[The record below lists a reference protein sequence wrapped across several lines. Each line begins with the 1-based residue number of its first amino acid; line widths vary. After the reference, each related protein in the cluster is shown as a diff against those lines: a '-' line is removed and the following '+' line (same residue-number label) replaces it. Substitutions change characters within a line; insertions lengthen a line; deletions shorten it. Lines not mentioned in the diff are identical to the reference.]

1 MFSLPYMNPVYYKC
15 ILQGHLD
22 FQNEKSYQK
31 MLEMYQYKMENFFKS
46 EVILKAE
53 SCFKEDSLSFI
64 VVRTVVQATKKSFQN
79 TVELCQYIAQFAITG
94 QIGAW
99 MLEEGQILQYHHIE
113 PVSEKAAIQAFIRGR
128 SLSKQKGSEAEAI
141 AALSDAIEK
150 YDKHAQAYERR
161 GYVNV
166 RLGNTKDAMYD
177 FTKSIK
183 LDEGNANA
191 YCGRARIY
199 LQDKKFPEAIQDL
212 IQATSRSLALQ
223 PIYWTATRMRGEC
236 YLQLKNYDKAIFD
249 LKLFCNRTFQIDD
262 PNFKWKKY
270 GAFLYAQA
278 LYGGKD
284 YATALEVLLKL
295 PGFEEPQNPIEEN
308 DYWILLAKTKKE
320 MGKSGH
326 LADLKTAIDKGS
338 ELAAELLKSWT
349 Q

>member
-1 MFSLPYMNPVYYKC
+1 MNPVYFKC

-53 SCFKEDSLSFI
+53 TCFREDVLSFN
-64 VVRTVVQATKKSFQN
+64 VPRTVLQTTKKSFQN

-99 MLEEGQILQYHHIE
+99 MLEEGQILQYHNIE
-113 PVSEKAAIQAFIRGR
+113 PIAEKAAIQAFIRGR
-128 SLSKQKGSEAEAI
+128 SLSKQKGSEEEAI
-141 AALSDAIEK
+141 AALSEAIEK

-166 RLGNTKDAMYD
+166 RLGNVKDAMYD

-191 YCGRARIY
+191 FCGRARVY
-199 LQDKKFPEAIQDL
+199 LQEKKYAEAIEDL
-212 IQATSRSLALQ
+212 IQATSKSLALQ

-249 LKLFCNRTFQIDD
+249 LKLFFGRSFLAEDS
-262 PNFKWKKY
+262 NFKWKKY

-278 LYGGKD
+278 LFGAKEYSL
-284 YATALEVLLKL
+284 ALDTLLQIPKY
-295 PGFEEPQNPIEEN
+295 PDPQNPIEDH

-320 MGKSGH
+320 LGKPGH
-326 LADLKTAIDKGS
+326 LADLQTAIDHGS
-338 ELAAELLKSWT
+338 ELAAELLKSWK